1 MDDEKTIVRVGNR
14 STAVPYGGGPFGS
27 YCGDAKISDIVM

>member
-14 STAVPYGGGPFGS
+14 STAVPYGGGPFGLRG
-27 YCGDAKISDIVM
+27 CEDL